1 MGHNAWIQTGEIRDA
16 PFLSL
21 SGPARQILESEKVTF
36 HTNVKL
42 VLYDFLGD
50 LAQT

>member
-1 MGHNAWIQTGEIRDA
+1 MGHNAWIQTGEIRNA

-21 SGPARQILESEKVTF
+21 SGPARQIPKLERVTF

-42 VLYDFLGD
+42 VLYDFLRD